1 MCIFHSMNTSE
12 NHLKG
17 FCDRCYSGNKDNS
30 RTCSIL
36 DKNTYKQA
44 EFTSAFRW
52 CSSKTV
58 SENGCNFRPSWLIPF
73 SQQCT
78 QNNGSASKN
87 TELLPSRDSHTPLL
101 FFFHKYTRYY
111 LLPSTPDQVSELAT
125 FHSQECPAQVQ
136 PIDRLSEI
144 SRFSLNAGERQN
156 ENTFSWAATKSRKLP
171 VWKKVINIF
180 SFLTF
185 STDKV

>member
-1 MCIFHSMNTSE
+1 MMLFKDGERKRLQFQTILTHPFFTAMHIEQWVGVQKYRTTS
-12 NHLKG
+12 
-17 FCDRCYSGNKDNS
+17 
-30 RTCSIL
+30 
-36 DKNTYKQA
+36 KQ
-44 EFTSAFRW
+44 T
-52 CSSKTV
+52 
-58 SENGCNFRPSWLIPF
+58 
-73 SQQCT
+73 
-78 QNNGSASKN
+78 
-87 TELLPSRDSHTPLL
+87 DSHTPLL

-125 FHSQECPAQVQ
+125 FYSQECPAQVQ
-136 PIDRLSEI
+136 PIDRLGEI

>member
-1 MCIFHSMNTSE
+1 MGRRPKIQNYF
-12 NHLKG
+12 
-17 FCDRCYSGNKDNS
+17 
-30 RTCSIL
+30 
-36 DKNTYKQA
+36 QA
-44 EFTSAFRW
+44 
-52 CSSKTV
+52 
-58 SENGCNFRPSWLIPF
+58 N
-73 SQQCT
+73 
-78 QNNGSASKN
+78 
-87 TELLPSRDSHTPLL
+87 RDSHTPLL

-171 VWKKVINIF
+171 VWKKSHKYFQFPDLFNGQSLETLHQPGITELFNKCVRSHGFHSIF
-180 SFLTF
+180 
-185 STDKV
+185 

>member
-12 NHLKG
+12 NQLKG

-87 TELLPSRDSHTPLL
+87 TELLPSKQIATRLYFFSFTSTQDITSCHQLPIRFQNWPL
-101 FFFHKYTRYY
+101 
-111 LLPSTPDQVSELAT
+111 STPRNALPKYSPLTDWVKFLGFHLMQVRGRMRTHFPE
-125 FHSQECPAQVQ
+125 QQQ
-136 PIDRLSEI
+136 
-144 SRFSLNAGERQN
+144 SLESFQF
-156 ENTFSWAATKSRKLP
+156 EKKS
-171 VWKKVINIF
+171 
-180 SFLTF
+180 
-185 STDKV
+185 